1 MHRIEIETECINRG
15 KSVKN
20 VYDLTKYIY
29 PQKWDLKKLR
39 KARKKSFLFLLISKF
54 FPIPLKKRELLK
66 NQQFLF
72 LRSQNIQTETE

>member
-1 MHRIEIETECINRG
+1 M
-15 KSVKN
+15 KN

-54 FPIPLKKRELLK
+54 FPIPFKKKRTAEK
-66 NQQFLF
+66 SAVLF